1 MMIGDPGILW
11 NAADRSE
18 IKVDMD
24 DIMWTKG
31 AGVSDVVDILGMY
44 VWLME
49 DRRVVVLLLD

>member
-1 MMIGDPGILW
+1 MIIGDPGILW
-11 NAADRSE
+11 KAADRSE

-24 DIMWTKG
+24 EIMWNRG
-31 AGVSDVVDILGMY
+31 AGISDVVDILGMY